1 MAIFSDLIQQA
12 MGGFPTIPKAPNA
25 PYVDPQAAQSRTAA
39 GNLSE
44 LPTLEQIASGVDTFN
59 LSQRNKA
66 LTSAIPGYT
75 NLVAD
80 ASGTLG
86 SWLQGQI
93 PADVAGQVGRT
104 DAAKAI
110 AGGYGGS
117 PLANNLT
124 LRDLGL
130 TSLDMQRMG
139 EQALPG
145 FLGHVTGLA
154 VPQPFDVTSGML
166 TPGQDLS
173 AEQWNAM
180 NQFSQQWLQNRL
192 SSLPDPATAA
202 ISKDVGGIGDLAGTA
217 LLSWAG
223 GGIGGLAGM
232 GTAGSMLGAQ
242 VGGAGPQQG
251 AMFGSIF
258 GGG

>member
-1 MAIFSDLIQQA
+1 M
-12 MGGFPTIPKAPNA
+12 
-25 PYVDPQAAQSRTAA
+25 
-39 GNLSE
+39 
-44 LPTLEQIASGVDTFN
+44 
-59 LSQRNKA
+59 
-66 LTSAIPGYT
+66 
-75 NLVAD
+75 AD

-104 DAAKAI
+104 DTAKAI

-145 FLGHVTGLA
+145 FLGNVAGLA

-173 AEQWNAM
+173 AEQFNEM
-180 NQFSQQWLQNRL
+180 NRFSQQWLQDRL

-202 ISKDVGGIGDLAGTA
+202 ISKDVGGIADLAGTA
-217 LLSWAG
+217 LLAWAG
-223 GGIGGLAGM
+223 GGIGGLSGM
-232 GTAGSMLGAQ
+232 GASAGSMLGAQ
-242 VGGAGPQQG
+242 AGGAGPQQG